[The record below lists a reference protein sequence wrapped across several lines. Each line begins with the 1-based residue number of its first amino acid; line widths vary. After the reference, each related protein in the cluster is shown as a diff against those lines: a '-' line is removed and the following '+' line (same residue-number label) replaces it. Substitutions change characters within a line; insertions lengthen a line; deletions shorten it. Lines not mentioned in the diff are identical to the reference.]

1 LQEHVDVLI
10 SAAERV
16 DSAVSKTCNVPPN
29 TPWEDFKNVYVQAW
43 ERGAKGCTTFN
54 VGGKRM
60 GILKAGSQS

>member
-1 LQEHVDVLI
+1 
-10 SAAERV
+10 
-16 DSAVSKTCNVPPN
+16 VPPN

-60 GILKAGSQS
+60 GILTAANDNEPEGESCTYDPATGVRSCE